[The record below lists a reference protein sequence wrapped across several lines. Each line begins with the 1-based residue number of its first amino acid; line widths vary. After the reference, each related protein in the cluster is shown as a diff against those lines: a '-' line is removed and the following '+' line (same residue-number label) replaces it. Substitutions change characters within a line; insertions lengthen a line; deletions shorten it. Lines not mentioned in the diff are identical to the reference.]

1 MKRSLI
7 TIVDGTDVFAAL
19 FCGAIIGAVA
29 IVILELLINPSQIVS
44 LAAFLGFR

>member
-19 FCGAIIGAVA
+19 FCGAAIGAA
-29 IVILELLINPSQIVS
+29 DIVS
-44 LAAFLGFR
+44 LALLLSPSQIMRLGALLGFR